1 MSACPLNIDM
11 MKTTINDYIL
21 NEYHIKYL
29 MAKRNVKTVPFIST
43 WNISFHYSKQFQTLF
58 KEHVHDHCIHC
69 MITVYMC
76 INQKCR

>member
-1 MSACPLNIDM
+1 
-11 MKTTINDYIL
+11 
-21 NEYHIKYL
+21 

-76 INQKCR
+76 INQKC